1 MSKLNDALKQLKRW
15 LSASCIAHKKITTC
29 VINGLIT
36 SVING
41 LITSVINGLI
51 TSVINGLI
59 AYVINGLIL
68 SQADLSMIIIKLIA
82 SLITKLI
89 IA

>member
-1 MSKLNDALKQLKRW
+1 M
-15 LSASCIAHKKITTC
+15 
-29 VINGLIT
+29 
-36 SVING
+36 ING

-82 SLITKLI
+82 SLITELI

>member
-1 MSKLNDALKQLKRW
+1 MSKLNDAVKQLKRW

-29 VINGLIT
+29 
-36 SVING
+36 
-41 LITSVINGLI
+41 VINGLI

>member
-1 MSKLNDALKQLKRW
+1 MSKLNDAVKQLKRW

-29 VINGLIT
+29 
-36 SVING
+36 VING